1 MANVHNTPSFQLS
14 CSKRP
19 NHLERILRTAWAN
32 CVNSAALGI
41 ELEELE
47 KLDGCERSALVWS
60 R

>member
-1 MANVHNTPSFQLS
+1 VANVHNTPSFQLS

-41 ELEELE
+41 ELEELK
-47 KLDGCERSALVWS
+47 KLDGCE
-60 R
+60 